1 MSLFAVHSP
10 GRREQLAHAL
20 ADGPFCRALSLA
32 VDQSGLGLARLKDRL
47 AAAGAPVSTTTLS
60 YWRTGRTRPERPE
73 SRRAVT
79 VLEDVLGLPAGSLTG
94 LLDRP
99 DGGRSPVGLVRWER
113 LWGPRNGVVPVLNSF
128 EAADDPALV
137 VLSLHESLHV
147 RADRSLSRLRVRE
160 VVRAVAEPVQAR
172 VVTLRGCV
180 AGTPPRLVATRY
192 CGPGR
197 TEVLPEHG
205 FLVSE
210 LVLSR
215 SLAEGETAILEYE
228 FDYTDGVPDTSYDRR
243 FRHPVAE
250 HLQEV
255 HFDAKALPSSCH
267 AYRLDSPD
275 GPERE
280 TAEVVVSP
288 VVPAHVFRTG
298 VVPGILG
305 MRWSWPAR

>member
-1 MSLFAVHSP
+1 MPLFAVRSP

-20 ADGPFCRALSLA
+20 AAGPFSRALSLA
-32 VDQSGLGLARLKDRL
+32 IDLSGLGLARLKDRL
-47 AAAGAPVSTTTLS
+47 AAAGTPVSTTTLS

-73 SRRAVT
+73 SLRAVT

-94 LLDRP
+94 LLARP
-99 DGGRSPVGLVRWER
+99 DGGPSPIGLVRWER
-113 LWGPRNGVVPVLNSF
+113 LWGARNGVVPVLNSF
-128 EAADDPALV
+128 DAADDPALV

-160 VVRAVAEPVQAR
+160 VVRAAAEPVQAK

-192 CGPGR
+192 CVPGR
-197 TEVLPEHG
+197 TEVLPEQG
-205 FLVSE
+205 FLITE

-228 FDYTDGVPDTSYDRR
+228 FEYTDDVPDTSYDRR

-255 HFDAKALPSSCH
+255 HFDPDALPLSCH
-267 AYRLDSPD
+267 AYRLESPD

-280 TAEVVVSP
+280 SAEVVVSP
-288 VVPAHVFRTG
+288 VVPAHVFRTD
-298 VVPGILG
+298 VAPGILG